1 MGIPAIL
8 RRKNSHVDSRGWA
21 DLFSGS
27 FGIRP
32 KRIDPLIVG
41 ITLALSLGGVVV
53 VFSASGVM
61 AENKFTNS
69 TYYLQR
75 QITWLLLGIG
85 VMMVGASIDYGRW
98 KRWIPVIVA
107 GCVAGLLLVL
117 AFGPQINGA
126 RRWLTFG
133 YFSIQPTEMAKLA
146 VVLYLA
152 GFLSSPSRRVTDW
165 KRGFLPPVAIVGMV
179 CGLIVVEPDLGSTVV
194 ISLVFVGMMYLAGA
208 RVRHL
213 AYLGLPM
220 VVGLLALIWRSP
232 ERWERMTTF
241 LNPFRDRE
249 GGGYQLV
256 QSLLALE
263 NGGLF
268 GVGLGQG
275 KQKLLYLPEGHTDFV
290 LALVGEEL
298 GLIGTSGLLA
308 LFAVLVCKGFRVA
321 ALAPDVFGRYLALGI
336 TMLLGVQALINAG
349 VVSGI
354 LPTKGLTLPLVSYG
368 GSSLLVTMLA
378 IGILLSIARQGRAGP
393 D

>member
-8 RRKNSHVDSRGWA
+8 RRKNSHVDSRAWA
-21 DLFSGS
+21 NLFPRNLGTGS
-27 FGIRP
+27 

-41 ITLALSLGGVVV
+41 ITLALSFGGLVM

-75 QITWLLLGIG
+75 QIVWMLLGFGVLLIG
-85 VMMVGASIDYGRW
+85 SLIDYGQW
-98 KRWIPVIVA
+98 KRWIPMVVG
-107 GCVAGLLLVL
+107 GCVVGLLLVL
-117 AFGPQINGA
+117 AVGPQINGA
-126 RRWLTFG
+126 RRWLALGF
-133 YFSIQPTEMAKLA
+133 FSIQPTEMAKLA

-152 GFLSSPSRRVTDW
+152 AFLSNPHRRVTDLQ
-165 KRGFLPPVAIVGMV
+165 RGFLPPVAMVGMI
-179 CGLIVVEPDLGSTVV
+179 CGLIVVEPDLGSTIV

-220 VVGLLALIWRSP
+220 LMGVLSLIWMSP

-241 LNPFRDRE
+241 MNPFADRQ
-249 GGGYQLV
+249 GAGYQLV
-256 QSLLALE
+256 QSILALE

-275 KQKLLYLPEGHTDFV
+275 KQKLLFLPEGHTDFV

-298 GLIGTSGLLA
+298 GLIGTAGLLG
-308 LFAVLVCKGFRVA
+308 LFAILVCKGFRVA
-321 ALAPDVFGRYLALGI
+321 ALAPDLFGRYLALGI
-336 TMLLGVQALINAG
+336 TMLLGIQALINAG
-349 VVSGI
+349 VVSGL

-378 IGILLSIARQGRAGP
+378 IGILLSVARQGRAGP
-393 D
+393 

>member
-1 MGIPAIL
+1 MEIPALL
-8 RRKNSHVDSRGWA
+8 RRKNSHVDSRAWA
-21 DLFSGS
+21 DLFPGKL
-27 FGIRP
+27 GISP

-41 ITLALSLGGVVV
+41 ITLALSLGGLVM

-75 QITWLLLGIG
+75 QIVWMLLGFG
-85 VMMVGASIDYGRW
+85 VLLVGSLIDYGHW
-98 KRWIPVIVA
+98 KRWVPMIVV

-117 AFGPQINGA
+117 GIGPQINGA

-133 YFSIQPTEMAKLA
+133 FFSIQPTEMAKLA

-152 GFLSSPSRRVTDW
+152 AFLSNPHRRVTDW
-165 KRGFLPPVAIVGMV
+165 QRGFLPPVAVVGMI

-194 ISLVFVGMMYLAGA
+194 ISLVLVGMMYLAGA

-213 AYLGLPM
+213 VYLGLPM
-220 VVGLLALIWRSP
+220 VVGLISLIWMSP

-241 LNPFRDRE
+241 MNPFEDRE

-308 LFAVLVCKGFRVA
+308 LFAIFVCKGFRVA
-321 ALAPDVFGRYLALGI
+321 ALAPDLFGRYLALGI

-349 VVSGI
+349 VVSGM

-368 GSSLLVTMLA
+368 GSSLLATMLA
-378 IGILLSIARQGRAGP
+378 IGILLSVARQGRASP

>member
-8 RRKNSHVDSRGWA
+8 RRKNSHVDSRAWA
-21 DLFSGS
+21 NLFPRNLGTGS
-27 FGIRP
+27 

-41 ITLALSLGGVVV
+41 ITLALSFGGLVM

-75 QITWLLLGIG
+75 QIVWILLGFGILLIG
-85 VMMVGASIDYGRW
+85 SLIDYGQW
-98 KRWIPVIVA
+98 KRWIPMVVG
-107 GCVAGLLLVL
+107 GCVVGLLLVL
-117 AFGPQINGA
+117 AVGPQINGA
-126 RRWLTFG
+126 RRWLALGF
-133 YFSIQPTEMAKLA
+133 FSIQPTEMAKLA

-152 GFLSSPSRRVTDW
+152 AFLSNPHRRVTDLQ
-165 KRGFLPPVAIVGMV
+165 RGFLPPVAMVGMI
-179 CGLIVVEPDLGSTVV
+179 CGLIVVEPDLGSTIV

-220 VVGLLALIWRSP
+220 LMGVLSLIWMSP

-241 LNPFRDRE
+241 MNPFADRQ
-249 GGGYQLV
+249 GAGYQLV
-256 QSLLALE
+256 QSILALE

-275 KQKLLYLPEGHTDFV
+275 KQKLLFLPEGHTDFV

-298 GLIGTSGLLA
+298 GLIGTAGLLG
-308 LFAVLVCKGFRVA
+308 LFAILVCKGFRVA
-321 ALAPDVFGRYLALGI
+321 ALAPDLFGRYLALGI
-336 TMLLGVQALINAG
+336 TMLLGIQALINAG
-349 VVSGI
+349 VVSGL

-378 IGILLSIARQGRAGP
+378 IGILLSVARQGRAGP
-393 D
+393 

>member
-8 RRKNSHVDSRGWA
+8 RRKNSHVESRAWT
-21 DLFSGS
+21 DLFPGNQGIGS
-27 FGIRP
+27 

-41 ITLALSLGGVVV
+41 ITLALSLGGLVM

-61 AENKFTNS
+61 AENKFTNA

-75 QITWLLLGIG
+75 QIVWMLLGFG
-85 VMMVGASIDYGRW
+85 VLVVGSFIDYRQW
-98 KRWIPVIVA
+98 KQWIPVVVGGCIV
-107 GCVAGLLLVL
+107 GLLLVL
-117 AFGPQINGA
+117 AVGPQINGA
-126 RRWLTFG
+126 RRWLALGF
-133 YFSIQPTEMAKLA
+133 FSIQPTEMAKLA

-152 GFLSSPSRRVTDW
+152 AFLSNPQRRVTDW
-165 KRGFLPPVAIVGMV
+165 QRGFLPPVAMVGIM

-213 AYLGLPM
+213 AYLGGPLILG
-220 VVGLLALIWRSP
+220 VGALIWMSP

-241 LNPFRDRE
+241 LNPFADRQ
-249 GGGYQLV
+249 GAGYQLV
-256 QSLLALE
+256 QSILALE

-275 KQKLLYLPEGHTDFV
+275 KQKLMFLPEGHTDFV

-298 GLIGTSGLLA
+298 GLIGTCGLLA
-308 LFAVLVCKGFRVA
+308 LFAILVCKGFRVA
-321 ALAPDVFGRYLALGI
+321 ALAPDLFGRYLALGI
-336 TMLLGVQALINAG
+336 TMLLGIQALINAG
-349 VVSGI
+349 VVSGL

-378 IGILLSIARQGRAGP
+378 LGILLSVARQGRAGP
-393 D
+393 

>member
-1 MGIPAIL
+1 VA
-8 RRKNSHVDSRGWA
+8 
-21 DLFSGS
+21 
-27 FGIRP
+27 
-32 KRIDPLIVG
+32 
-41 ITLALSLGGVVV
+41 ITLALSLGGLVM

-75 QITWLLLGIG
+75 QIIWMLLGFG
-85 VMMVGASIDYGRW
+85 VLLVGSLIDYGQW
-98 KRWIPVIVA
+98 KRWVPMIVA

-117 AFGPQINGA
+117 AVGPQINGA
-126 RRWLTFG
+126 RRWLALGF
-133 YFSIQPTEMAKLA
+133 FSIQPTEMAKLA

-152 GFLSSPSRRVTDW
+152 AFLSNPNRRVTDW
-165 KRGFLPPVAIVGMV
+165 QRGFLPPVAMVGMI
-179 CGLIVVEPDLGSTVV
+179 CGLILVEPDLGSTVV
-194 ISLVFVGMMYLAGA
+194 ISLVFVGMMYLSGA

-220 VVGLLALIWRSP
+220 VAGLLSLIWMSP

-241 LNPFRDRE
+241 MNPFEDRE
-249 GGGYQLV
+249 GAGYQLV
-256 QSLLALE
+256 QSILALE

-308 LFAVLVCKGFRVA
+308 LFAILVFKGFRVA
-321 ALAPDVFGRYLALGI
+321 ALAPDLFGRYLALGI
-336 TMLLGVQALINAG
+336 TMLLGIQALINAG
-349 VVSGI
+349 VVSGM

-368 GSSLLVTMLA
+368 GSSMLVTMLA
-378 IGILLSIARQGRAGP
+378 IGILLSIARQRRASH
-393 D
+393 

>member
-1 MGIPAIL
+1 MEIPAIL
-8 RRKNSHVDSRGWA
+8 RRKNSHMDSRAWA
-21 DLFSGS
+21 DLFPVKL
-27 FGIRP
+27 GISS

-41 ITLALSLGGVVV
+41 ITLALSLGGLVM

-61 AENKFTNS
+61 AENKFTNA

-75 QITWLLLGIG
+75 QIIWMLLGFG
-85 VMMVGASIDYGRW
+85 VLLVGSLIDYGQW
-98 KRWIPVIVA
+98 KRWAPLIVA

-117 AFGPQINGA
+117 GVGPQINGA

-133 YFSIQPTEMAKLA
+133 FFSIQPTEMAKLA

-152 GFLSSPSRRVTDW
+152 AFLSNPQRRVTDW
-165 KRGFLPPVAIVGMV
+165 QRGFLPPVAMVGMI

-194 ISLVFVGMMYLAGA
+194 VSLVLVGMLYLAGA

-213 AYLGLPM
+213 AFLGLPM
-220 VVGLLALIWRSP
+220 VVGLLSIIWMSP

-241 LNPFRDRE
+241 MNPFEDRH

-308 LFAVLVCKGFRVA
+308 LFAIFVCKGFRVA
-321 ALAPDVFGRYLALGI
+321 ALAPDLFGRYLALGI
-336 TMLLGVQALINAG
+336 TMLLGIQALINAG
-349 VVSGI
+349 VVSGM

-378 IGILLSIARQGRAGP
+378 IGILLSIARQGRASS
-393 D
+393 

>member
-8 RRKNSHVDSRGWA
+8 RRKNSHVESRAWT
-21 DLFSGS
+21 DLFPGNQGIGS
-27 FGIRP
+27 

-41 ITLALSLGGVVV
+41 ITLALSLGGLVM

-61 AENKFTNS
+61 AENKFTNA

-75 QITWLLLGIG
+75 QIVWMLLGFG
-85 VMMVGASIDYGRW
+85 VLVVGSFIDYRQW
-98 KRWIPVIVA
+98 KQWIPVVVGGCIV
-107 GCVAGLLLVL
+107 GLLLVL
-117 AFGPQINGA
+117 AVGPQINGA
-126 RRWLTFG
+126 RRWLALGF
-133 YFSIQPTEMAKLA
+133 FSIQPTEMAKLA

-152 GFLSSPSRRVTDW
+152 AFLSNPQRRVTDW
-165 KRGFLPPVAIVGMV
+165 QRGFLPPVAVVGIM

-213 AYLGLPM
+213 AYLGGPLILG
-220 VVGLLALIWRSP
+220 VGALIWMSP

-241 LNPFRDRE
+241 LNPFADRQ
-249 GGGYQLV
+249 GAGYQLV
-256 QSLLALE
+256 QSILALE

-275 KQKLLYLPEGHTDFV
+275 KQKLMFLPEGHTDFV

-298 GLIGTSGLLA
+298 GLIGTCGLLA
-308 LFAVLVCKGFRVA
+308 LFAILVCKGFRVA
-321 ALAPDVFGRYLALGI
+321 ALAPDLFGRYLALGI
-336 TMLLGVQALINAG
+336 TMLLGIQALINAG
-349 VVSGI
+349 VVSGL

-378 IGILLSIARQGRAGP
+378 LGILLSVARQGRAGP
-393 D
+393 

>member
-8 RRKNSHVDSRGWA
+8 RRKNSHVDSRAWA
-21 DLFSGS
+21 DLFPGS
-27 FGIRP
+27 LGISP

-41 ITLALSLGGVVV
+41 ITLALSLGGVVM

-61 AENKFTNS
+61 AENKFTNA

-75 QITWLLLGIG
+75 QIVWLLLGFG
-85 VMMVGASIDYGRW
+85 VLLVGSLIDYGQW
-98 KRWIPVIVA
+98 KRWIPMIVV

-117 AFGPQINGA
+117 GVGSQINGA

-133 YFSIQPTEMAKLA
+133 LFSIQPTEMAKLA

-152 GFLSSPSRRVTDW
+152 AFLSNPHRRVTDW
-165 KRGFLPPVAIVGMV
+165 QRGFLPPVAMVGMI

-194 ISLVFVGMMYLAGA
+194 ISLVLVGMMYLAGA

-220 VVGLLALIWRSP
+220 VVGLLSLIWMSP

-241 LNPFRDRE
+241 MNPFEDRQ

-308 LFAVLVCKGFRVA
+308 LFAILVCKGFRVA
-321 ALAPDVFGRYLALGI
+321 ALAPDLFGRYLALGI
-336 TMLLGVQALINAG
+336 TMLLGIQALINAG
-349 VVSGI
+349 VVSGM

-393 D
+393 

>member
-8 RRKNSHVDSRGWA
+8 RRKNSHVVSRAWA
-21 DLFSGS
+21 DLFPRNPGIGS
-27 FGIRP
+27 

-41 ITLALSLGGVVV
+41 ITLALSLGGLVM

-61 AENKFTNS
+61 AENKFTNA

-75 QITWLLLGIG
+75 QIVWMLLGFSVLLIG
-85 VMMVGASIDYGRW
+85 SLIDYRQW
-98 KRWIPVIVA
+98 KQWIPMVVG
-107 GCVAGLLLVL
+107 GCVVGLLLVL
-117 AFGPQINGA
+117 AVGPQINGA
-126 RRWLTFG
+126 RRWLALG

-152 GFLSSPSRRVTDW
+152 AFLSNPQRRVTDW
-165 KRGFLPPVAIVGMV
+165 QRGFLPPVAMVGMI
-179 CGLIVVEPDLGSTVV
+179 CSLIVVEPDLGSTVV

-213 AYLGLPM
+213 AYLGVPM
-220 VVGLLALIWRSP
+220 ILGVCALIWMSP

-241 LNPFRDRE
+241 MNPFADRQ
-249 GGGYQLV
+249 GAGYQLV
-256 QSLLALE
+256 QSILALE

-275 KQKLLYLPEGHTDFV
+275 KQKLMFLPEGHTDFV

-298 GLIGTSGLLA
+298 GLIGTCGLLA
-308 LFAVLVCKGFRVA
+308 LFAILVCKGFRVA
-321 ALAPDVFGRYLALGI
+321 ALAPDLFGRYLALGI
-336 TMLLGVQALINAG
+336 TMLLGIQALINAG
-349 VVSGI
+349 VVSGL

-368 GSSLLVTMLA
+368 GSSLLVTMSAL
-378 IGILLSIARQGRAGP
+378 GILLSVARQGRAGP
-393 D
+393 

>member
-8 RRKNSHVDSRGWA
+8 RRKNSHVDSRAWA
-21 DLFSGS
+21 DLFPRNLGIGS
-27 FGIRP
+27 

-41 ITLALSLGGVVV
+41 ITLALSLGGLVM

-61 AENKFTNS
+61 AENKFTNA

-75 QITWLLLGIG
+75 QIVWMLLGFSVLLIG
-85 VMMVGASIDYGRW
+85 SFIDYRQW
-98 KRWIPVIVA
+98 KQWIPMVVGGCIV
-107 GCVAGLLLVL
+107 GLLLVL
-117 AFGPQINGA
+117 AVGPQINGA
-126 RRWLTFG
+126 RRWLALGF
-133 YFSIQPTEMAKLA
+133 FSIQPTEMAKLA

-152 GFLSSPSRRVTDW
+152 AFLSNPQRRVTDW
-165 KRGFLPPVAIVGMV
+165 QRGFLPPVAMVGII

-213 AYLGLPM
+213 AYLGGPM
-220 VVGLLALIWRSP
+220 IVGVCALIWMSP

-241 LNPFRDRE
+241 MNPFADRQ
-249 GGGYQLV
+249 GAGYQLV
-256 QSLLALE
+256 QSILALE

-275 KQKLLYLPEGHTDFV
+275 KQKLMFLPEGHTDFV

-298 GLIGTSGLLA
+298 GLIGTCGLLA
-308 LFAVLVCKGFRVA
+308 LFAILVCKGFRVA
-321 ALAPDVFGRYLALGI
+321 ALAPDMFGRYLALGI
-336 TMLLGVQALINAG
+336 TMLLGIQALINAG
-349 VVSGI
+349 VVSGL

-378 IGILLSIARQGRAGP
+378 LGILLSVARQGRAGP
-393 D
+393 

>member
-1 MGIPAIL
+1 M
-8 RRKNSHVDSRGWA
+8 V
-21 DLFSGS
+21 
-27 FGIRP
+27 
-32 KRIDPLIVG
+32 VG
-41 ITLALSLGGVVV
+41 
-53 VFSASGVM
+53 
-61 AENKFTNS
+61 
-69 TYYLQR
+69 
-75 QITWLLLGIG
+75 
-85 VMMVGASIDYGRW
+85 
-98 KRWIPVIVA
+98 

-117 AFGPQINGA
+117 AVGPQINGA
-126 RRWLTFG
+126 RRWLALGF
-133 YFSIQPTEMAKLA
+133 FSIQPTEMAKLA

-152 GFLSSPSRRVTDW
+152 AFLSNPDRRVTDW
-165 KRGFLPPVAIVGMV
+165 QRGFLPPVAMVGMI
-179 CGLIVVEPDLGSTVV
+179 CGLIVVVPDLGSTVV

-220 VVGLLALIWRSP
+220 IMGLCALIWMSP

-241 LNPFRDRE
+241 MNPFAYRE
-249 GGGYQLV
+249 GAGYQLV
-256 QSLLALE
+256 QSILALE

-308 LFAVLVCKGFRVA
+308 LFAILVCKGFRVA
-321 ALAPDVFGRYLALGI
+321 ALAPDLFGRYLALGI
-336 TMLLGVQALINAG
+336 TMLLGIQALINAG
-349 VVSGI
+349 VVSGM

-378 IGILLSIARQGRAGP
+378 IGILLSVARQGRAGP
-393 D
+393 